1 MSHPPRQNFT
11 QNLQRKIY
19 AIFYMLVPPSYV
31 GFEDFPSVVNEIEI
45 RQPNVVWL
53 SIVVIDVN

>member
-1 MSHPPRQNFT
+1 
-11 QNLQRKIY
+11 
-19 AIFYMLVPPSYV
+19 MLVPPSYV